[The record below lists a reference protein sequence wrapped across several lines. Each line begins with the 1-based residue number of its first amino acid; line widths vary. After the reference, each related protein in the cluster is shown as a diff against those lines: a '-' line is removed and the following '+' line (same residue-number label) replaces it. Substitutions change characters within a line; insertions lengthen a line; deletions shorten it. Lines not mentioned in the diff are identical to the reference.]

1 MILLFLS
8 LSFIGLSFA
17 QPEVPKR
24 SPKSTCQEAIAKS
37 KENSTTANDLNT
49 YGMRCYKE
57 NKLEEARELFRSAV
71 ALDENH
77 VLAHYN
83 LACVL
88 ARLLDTVGPCEMN
101 DEWVHI
107 FSLLKRSVTL
117 DPKRADRARKDS
129 DFDGLRYMLSLRL
142 SIEGQPTNSADTA
155 SLFDGI
161 TLWGETP
168 GAATLAEIRFVRTHS
183 KALTGAV
190 EGWML
195 DGGHH
200 RIKVTGT
207 WRASDTTIIVDWSPT
222 KTGEI
227 DGGYLQSN
235 EGWTET
241 IFLDKMNQYGGRGG
255 WYSTPDWCSA

>member
-1 MILLFLS
+1 
-8 LSFIGLSFA
+8 
-17 QPEVPKR
+17 
-24 SPKSTCQEAIAKS
+24 
-37 KENSTTANDLNT
+37 
-49 YGMRCYKE
+49 MRYYKE
-57 NKLEEARELFRSAV
+57 NKLEEARQLFRSAV

-88 ARLLDTVGPCEMN
+88 ARLLDTLGPCDMN
-101 DEWVHI
+101 DEWYHV
-107 FSLLKRSVTL
+107 FPLLKRSVIL

-129 DFDGLRYMLSLRL
+129 DLDGLRYMLPLRL
-142 SIEGQPTNSADTA
+142 SIEGQPTNSLDMA

-168 GAATLAEIRFVRTHS
+168 GVATLAEIRFVRTNPT
-183 KALTGAV
+183 ALTGTV

-195 DGGHH
+195 DSGHQP
-200 RIKVTGT
+200 INVTGT

-222 KTGEI
+222 KIGEI
-227 DGGYLQSN
+227 GGGYLQSN

-241 IFLDKMNQYGGRGG
+241 ISLDKVDQYGGRGG